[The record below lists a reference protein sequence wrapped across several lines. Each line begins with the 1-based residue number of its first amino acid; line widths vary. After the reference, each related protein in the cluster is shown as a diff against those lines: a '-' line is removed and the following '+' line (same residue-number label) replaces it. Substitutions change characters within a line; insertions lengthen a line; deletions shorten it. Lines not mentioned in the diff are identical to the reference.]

1 MEIFRKNIK
10 QLGFYT
16 YLTFLS
22 FILLGC
28 SSEES
33 VPMAASTPTP
43 VYDIPVGAEE
53 TESET
58 DKPAEGTWKPLYEF
72 TEENL
77 IRWEQVKELETEDYY
92 IELQENDI
100 GEYPQIVLKEGKSI
114 FCGTE
119 HINSLLRAG
128 LRRRDY
134 NILYADQYYIS
145 LWYGDKETGKTEGT
159 YVINLQCPVTESFV
173 NMVDSLIGI
182 QDDNDYR
189 YAPWPSNGIILSF
202 DKILEEI
209 EKGNCYLDETGYAL
223 WQESPD
229 VFIASVCRQ
238 FEEIEAGGYE
248 EAYWARENNDDS
260 KKAYRMYIRQGR
272 VGFYIHPIDVWEA
285 SEGTEFYHFSKESI
299 KTDRDFRVEV
309 AYDWQKEAPVY
320 HMPYEVYGER
330 FESKTYGTFYY
341 PQIKGLDENIISAL
355 NTAMKH
361 DLNENLVYMD
371 LKEWNEKMKPYVPYG
386 EEEWEKLP
394 PVNNPMVTYQT
405 EKYLCIRQE
414 FITSNEDAVRFAEDW
429 KRYHVYDLETGRS
442 LQLKDIICLDEEF
455 VMWLKEEKKVEARRG
470 FPGWAEGMKSINQT
484 VEWMEEDLEYY
495 PAETLSAVL
504 EDAEFWLKEDS
515 LYIRIP
521 YYDQIR
527 DEIQYTGG
535 GNGNPNYLDH
545 AEVRIAL
552 KDIQRFLKVE
562 PWGMQEPIGER

>member
-1 MEIFRKNIK
+1 
-10 QLGFYT
+10 
-16 YLTFLS
+16 
-22 FILLGC
+22 
-28 SSEES
+28 
-33 VPMAASTPTP
+33 MAASTPTP

-58 DKPAEGTWKPLYEF
+58 DKPAEGTWQPLYEF

-92 IELQENDI
+92 IELQKDDI

-145 LWYGDKETGKTEGT
+145 LWYGDKETGKTAGT
-159 YVINLQCPVTESFV
+159 YVIHLQCPVTQSFI
-173 NMVDSLIGI
+173 SLKDLLIEV

-189 YAPWPSNGIILSF
+189 YAPWPSNGITLSF

-285 SEGTEFYHFSKESI
+285 SEGAEFYELSMEPI
-299 KTDRDFRVEV
+299 ETDRDFRVEV
-309 AYDWQKEAPVY
+309 TYDWQKEAPVY

-371 LKEWNEKMKPYVPYG
+371 LKEWNEKMKIYG
-386 EEEWEKLP
+386 NENYWTQLP
-394 PVNNPMVTYQT
+394 PINNPMVTYQT

-414 FITSNEDAVRFAEDW
+414 FITSNDEALRFAEDW

-470 FPGWAEGMKSINQT
+470 FPGWREGMQGINQT

-495 PAETLSAVL
+495 PLETLSAVL

-521 YYDQIR
+521 YYDGQWNTIR
-527 DEIQYTGG
+527 YIGG
-535 GNGNPNYLDH
+535 GTGYPYYLDY

-562 PWGMQEPIGER
+562 PWGALESEK